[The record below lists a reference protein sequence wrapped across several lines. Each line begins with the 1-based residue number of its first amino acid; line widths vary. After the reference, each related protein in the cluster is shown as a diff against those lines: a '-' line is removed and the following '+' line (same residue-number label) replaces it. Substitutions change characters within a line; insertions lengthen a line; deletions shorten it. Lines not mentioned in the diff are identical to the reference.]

1 MYKMQFNFHKT
12 LSKLVAALLL
22 TSAASSHA
30 DIIQGAATDYNS
42 TTEVG
47 KRRDLSPN
55 VASNPGLNDEYIK
68 YYIPLNPYNDPN
80 APYTYGVD
88 YMYNDYYGYYT
99 VAGEKK
105 DTGYVSH
112 NTNNSATILDMFVH
126 FVVPEGQVGES
137 IKVTFRDLDLE
148 PTNDPNYF
156 NERLF
161 LGGSQY
167 NQGNIQEASYDSWAA
182 LNNADSN
189 GLTYNVQY
197 IDGAPVPAQENGYN
211 QPNDYMTLTISGL
224 NITSGDY
231 WFRMGFQAYSSY
243 SGKLRNTA
251 EYLKAEMTTATYNA
265 NVSEASSIALAF
277 AAFGLFGFA
286 QTRRRKSGSL

>member
-1 MYKMQFNFHKT
+1 MQFNFRKT
-12 LSKLVAALLL
+12 LSKFVAALLL
-22 TSAASSHA
+22 TSVTSVYA
-30 DIIQGAATDYNS
+30 DIIKGSATDNKS

-47 KRRDLSPN
+47 KKRYLSPD
-55 VASNPGLNDEYIK
+55 VASNPELNDDYIK

-88 YMYNDYYGYYT
+88 SMYNDYYKRYT
-99 VAGEKK
+99 TAGERK
-105 DTGYVSH
+105 DTGYVSQ
-112 NTNNSATILDMFVH
+112 NTNNSASILNMFIH
-126 FVVPEGQVGES
+126 FVVPDGQVGES
-137 IKVTFRDLDLE
+137 IKITFRDLDLE

-161 LGGSQY
+161 LGGAQY

-189 GLTYNVQY
+189 GLTYDVKY
-197 IDGAPVPAQENGYN
+197 IDGSPVPAQETGYN

-231 WFRMGFQAYSSY
+231 WFRLGFQAYSSY
-243 SGKLRNTA
+243 SGKLKNTA

-265 NVSEASSIALAF
+265 NVPEVSAIALAL
-277 AAFGLFGFA
+277 ASLGLFGLA
-286 QTRRRKSGSL
+286 QIRRRKSGSV